1 MKKKTQLTRNLC
13 TFIAKTRMNLFSC
26 FCVYLDFRKF
36 GIIFFVLCFRSF
48 AAFYS
53 LDVSSNVTIPSSL
66 FFPHFIYSTLFLASP
81 TFLYSFFFFSEWTKK
96 CIQIYIWWFRWRQ
109 RRWINVLLA
118 SLFHSFHFHIFFLS
132 LLHLFVVWSRNIF
145 FFRISRMHNV
155 CTKYSQTCTRKKFKS
170 IQFYFPWMF
179 DHQEWW
185 NWRWCFFLDFIIIIC
200 CLRWWWWW
208 SWCSMI
214 KCVLKP

>member
-81 TFLYSFFFFSEWTKK
+81 TFLYSFFFLFWMDKKMHTNLYMMVPMATTTMNKCTFGLFISFFPFSYFFFSR
-96 CIQIYIWWFRWRQ
+96 CFIF
-109 RRWINVLLA
+109 LLFGRA
-118 SLFHSFHFHIFFLS
+118 IFFFFVFHVCTMYAQNIAKHVREKNSNQSSFISHECLIIKNDEIDDDAFFWI
-132 LLHLFVVWSRNIF
+132 LLLLFVV
-145 FFRISRMHNV
+145 
-155 CTKYSQTCTRKKFKS
+155 YDDDGD
-170 IQFYFPWMF
+170 
-179 DHQEWW
+179 DHDA
-185 NWRWCFFLDFIIIIC
+185 RW
-200 CLRWWWWW
+200 
-208 SWCSMI
+208 
-214 KCVLKP
+214 